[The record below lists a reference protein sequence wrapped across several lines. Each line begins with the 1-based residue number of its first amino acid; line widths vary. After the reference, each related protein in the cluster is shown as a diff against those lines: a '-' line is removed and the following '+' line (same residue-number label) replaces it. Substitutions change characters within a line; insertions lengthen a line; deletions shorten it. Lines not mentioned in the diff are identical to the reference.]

1 MLIVRLKERAHAEV
15 RHLLATSAYATGA
28 ACDAERDSSGG
39 GTPLLWSAFQGDRES
54 FAALLERN
62 CNVHACDKHGM
73 GVVHFLAMSGMADEL
88 RAALALLSDFDID
101 AKRGAEGQKKTALM
115 CAAAYGQLSTT
126 RLLIELGADVTP
138 CSSGSGLNALQLIAT
153 TSRSMAAARTAAWAR
168 SEAGALAL
176 AEAEE
181 GVRVH
186 ELYGALS
193 ADDLCTQ
200 TWKEVDNEI
209 YALARLLLQ
218 HGCAESS
225 SKPSDTTSRRL
236 GARDMGEV
244 SAFRLAAARGSTC
257 VMRALA
263 DFHEFDAGGT
273 DNANY
278 LAERLVESSGRLPP
292 AVLYVAAIGWEE
304 EKYNAA
310 PLRWVVRRCHPA
322 PLRSLLDVDEAGGR
336 AAAADDAET
345 EHGAAHAP
353 GRTRED
359 VIRVAIQACEKHI
372 SSQTR
377 AGVKQVAML
386 ASLERAQTWLERARG
401 FSELEWAV
409 DALDAE
415 SLVAQIDGR

>member
-1 MLIVRLKERAHAEV
+1 
-15 RHLLATSAYATGA
+15 
-28 ACDAERDSSGG
+28 
-39 GTPLLWSAFQGDRES
+39 
-54 FAALLERN
+54 
-62 CNVHACDKHGM
+62 M

-115 CAAAYGQLSTT
+115 CAAAYGQLSNT

-168 SEAGALAL
+168 SKAGALAL

-200 TWKEVDNEI
+200 TWKEVD
-209 YALARLLLQ
+209 
-218 HGCAESS
+218 
-225 SKPSDTTSRRL
+225 D
-236 GARDMGEV
+236 
-244 SAFRLAAARGSTC
+244 
-257 VMRALA
+257 
-263 DFHEFDAGGT
+263 
-273 DNANY
+273 
-278 LAERLVESSGRLPP
+278 
-292 AVLYVAAIGWEE
+292 
-304 EKYNAA
+304 
-310 PLRWVVRRCHPA
+310 
-322 PLRSLLDVDEAGGR
+322 
-336 AAAADDAET
+336 
-345 EHGAAHAP
+345 P

-372 SSQTR
+372 SSRTW

-386 ASLERAQTWLERARG
+386 TSLERAQTWLERARG

-415 SLVAQIDGR
+415 SLVAQLRVRVRATGGEFFYLPLYFTRILFTI